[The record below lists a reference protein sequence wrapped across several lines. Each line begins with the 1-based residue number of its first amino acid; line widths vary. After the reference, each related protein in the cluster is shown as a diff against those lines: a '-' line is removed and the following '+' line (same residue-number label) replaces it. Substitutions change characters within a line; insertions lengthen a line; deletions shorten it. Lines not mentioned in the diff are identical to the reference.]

1 MKPKIYLETTII
13 SYVTAKPSRD
23 LILAAHQ
30 ELTNEWWEYRR
41 KHFELFVSELVIQ
54 EAQAGDKA
62 AAQKRLGILELLPL
76 LELNEQALSLARAL
90 MEKAIPKKA
99 VEDALHISLAAIH
112 SMDYL
117 LTWNCKHIANAEREH
132 EIAAICRIHGF
143 MPPVICTP
151 EELMGG

>member
-1 MKPKIYLETTII
+1 MKPRIYLETTII

-62 AAQKRLGILELLPL
+62 AAQKRLGILESIPL
-76 LELNEQALSLARAL
+76 LELNEQVLSLARAL
-90 MEKAIPKKA
+90 MGKAIPKKA

-112 SMDYL
+112 GMDYL